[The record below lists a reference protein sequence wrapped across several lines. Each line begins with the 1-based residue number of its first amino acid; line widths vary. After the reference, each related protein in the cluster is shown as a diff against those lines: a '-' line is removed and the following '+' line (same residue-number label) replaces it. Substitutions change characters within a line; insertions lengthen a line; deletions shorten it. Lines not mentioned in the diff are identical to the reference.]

1 MIAVTDWIVM
11 GGLLLLAIALLWSGV
26 RQLRAQE
33 AKDRQLL
40 ADLREWE
47 RLEEARR
54 QRADR
59 AFERAAAVPAERL
72 RQMADAVDASVE
84 RGESF
89 TQLRERLAPLATT
102 YRPSAPAPAPAP
114 CPTQQPH
121 QYLPGGIYA
130 PASDSRSDRSDCGG
144 SSWSSS
150 SDSSSSC
157 DSSSSS
163 SGGGE

>member
-40 ADLREWE
+40 ADLR
-47 RLEEARR
+47 
-54 QRADR
+54 ADQ
-59 AFERAAAVPAERL
+59 AFERAAALPAERL
-72 RQMADAVDASVE
+72 RQMADAVYASLE
-84 RGESF
+84 RGESI
-89 TQLRERLAPLATT
+89 TQLRERLAPRATT

-130 PASDSRSDRSDCGG
+130 PATDSRSDRSDCGG
-144 SSWSSS
+144 SSWSRSSDSGSSS
-150 SDSSSSC
+150 SDSGSSSC

-163 SGGGE
+163 GGGE